1 MATRAISLLLV
12 CGFVLAACGGGEGDG
27 DRDDDAAIEK
37 AIVAFVG
44 SDDPAD
50 CWKFTTRRLL
60 EKLSKTNYEMALASC
75 EALAVNPLLDYMKKA
90 TVTEIE
96 IEVDGGTATAI
107 ASFVGGFVDGQTLRL
122 GLVEREGRWMNDEI
136 FGFVDLDE
144 EKLATEWGRLLL
156 LLSASPQE
164 AESMTC
170 VMNRLLELSEEDLEA
185 MYLGSD
191 PDSYLQLIQSCTSR
205 SNAL

>member
-12 CGFVLAACGGGEGDG
+12 CGFALAACGGGEGDG
-27 DRDDDAAIEK
+27 DRDAEAGVEK
-37 AIVAFVG
+37 AVVAFVG

-60 EKLSKTNYEMALASC
+60 EKISKANYEMALATC
-75 EALAVNPLLDYMKKA
+75 EALAVNPLLDDMKKV

-96 IEVDGGTATAI
+96 TEIDGDTATAT
-107 ASFVGGFVDGQTLRL
+107 ASFDGGFVDGQTLRL

-136 FGFVDLDE
+136 FGFVDLDA
-144 EKLATEWGRLLL
+144 EKFATEWGRLLL

-164 AESMTC
+164 TESMTC
-170 VMNRLLELSEEDLEA
+170 VMNRLLELSEENLEA
-185 MYLGSD
+185 MYLGAD
-191 PDSYLQLIQSCTSR
+191 PDSYLQLVQSCASR
-205 SNAL
+205 TNAL